1 MIAVQHHRLVL
12 RFAPLVAGIGLALAL
27 GSATISAATD
37 LPPLRATSPPYF
49 TTELAISLDGEG
61 RPALSATVHVPFTDV
76 QWIKIAPGER
86 RAAHIE
92 VSVSFE
98 AKGGKLHGDLWQR
111 RVVVP
116 SHAASR
122 SPNSS
127 ITDRRVFAIPPGKY
141 KARIVV
147 RDMNAELK
155 STAEQSMTVPDYSKI
170 PVGFSDLELGIVD
183 SSGTFTPVPTRRF
196 GLEVS
201 RLAARVSMF
210 DRRGGDWPR
219 HYLFKYRILDDSG
232 EEVVTGSTEANIAQ
246 SAAPLLV
253 RPSRSDLFVG
263 TYSFVLEL
271 AEGSSKWRVDR
282 SFEVDESGP
291 PRGRDFVQM
300 LEPLAYVATNSEI
313 DALRALK
320 PDQQSAGWVEFW
332 RRRDPTP
339 DTPRNEALI
348 EFTRRV
354 RYAEH
359 HFQGFGP
366 GWRSDM
372 GRIYIKYG
380 PPGQTE
386 NRPPTS
392 STPQLEIW
400 YYTNPTREFVFADRE
415 GFGRFVLVSP
425 TSE

>member
-1 MIAVQHHRLVL
+1 MLSVQHVPRIH
-12 RFAPLVAGIGLALAL
+12 RFAPLVAGIGLLALAL
-27 GSATISAATD
+27 GATPTRAAD
-37 LPPLRATSPPYF
+37 LPPVRAESPPFF
-49 TTELAISLDGEG
+49 TTDLAIALDSLG
-61 RPALSATVHVPFTDV
+61 RPALSAIIHVPYTDV
-76 QWIKIAPGER
+76 SWIKVPPGER

-92 VSVSFE
+92 ISFAFE
-98 AKGGKLHGDLWQR
+98 GKGGKFYGDLWQR

-116 SHAASR
+116 SHGASR

-127 ITDRRVFAIPPGKY
+127 ISDRRVFALPPGKY

-147 RDMNAELK
+147 RDMNADLQ
-155 STAEQSMTVPDYSKI
+155 SRAEQSMTVPDYSKI
-170 PVGFSDLELGIVD
+170 PVGFSDLELGILDTLGV
-183 SSGTFTPVPTRRF
+183 FTPVPTRRF

-201 RLAARVSMF
+201 RLAARVSLF

-219 HYLFKYRILDDSG
+219 KYAFRYKVVDDVG
-232 EEVVTGSTEANIAQ
+232 EEVAGGNTEASVAR
-246 SAAPLLV
+246 SAEPLIV
-253 RPSRSDLFVG
+253 RPARSDLFVG
-263 TYSFVLEL
+263 HYQFLIEL
-271 AEGSSKWRVDR
+271 IEGGNKWHVGR

-291 PRGRDFVQM
+291 PRGRDFTQM
-300 LEPLAYVATNSEI
+300 LEPLGYVASNQEI

-320 PDQQSAGWVEFW
+320 PDQQSAGWEEFW

-386 NRPPTS
+386 NRPPSAS
-392 STPQLEIW
+392 SPQIEIW
-400 YYTNPTREFVFADRE
+400 IYTSPSREFVFADRE
-415 GFGRFVLVSP
+415 GFGRYVLVSP

>member
-1 MIAVQHHRLVL
+1 VQHVRVTHP
-12 RFAPLVAGIGLALAL
+12 FAPFVAGIGLLAALSVASL
-27 GSATISAATD
+27 AGATD
-37 LPPLRATSPPYF
+37 LPPLRPESPPFF

-61 RPALSATVHVPFTDV
+61 HPALSATVHVPFTDI
-76 QWIKIAPGER
+76 QWIKVPPGER
-86 RAAHIE
+86 RASSIE
-92 VSVSFE
+92 ISVSFE
-98 AKGGKLHGDLWQR
+98 AKGGKLYGDLWQR

-127 ITDRRVFAIPPGKY
+127 ITDRRVFPLPPGKY

-147 RDMNAELK
+147 RDLNAELQ
-155 STAEQSMTVPDYSKI
+155 STAEQTMTVPDYSKI

-183 SSGTFTPVPTRRF
+183 SSGAFTPVPTRRF

-201 RLAARVSMF
+201 RLAARVAMF

-219 HYLFKYRILDDSG
+219 KYTFRYRILDDVG
-232 EEVVTGSTEANIAQ
+232 EEVVVGTIETTLAH
-246 SAAPLLV
+246 SASPLVV

-263 TYSFVLEL
+263 TYAFVIEL

-282 SFEVDESGP
+282 SFDVDESGP

-300 LEPLAYVATNSEI
+300 LEPLAYVANNQEI

-320 PDQQSAGWVEFW
+320 PDQQASGWEEFW
-332 RRRDPTP
+332 GRRDPTP

-348 EFTRRV
+348 EFIRRV

-386 NRPPTS
+386 NRPPTTGS
-392 STPQLEIW
+392 PQLEIW

-415 GFGRFVLVSP
+415 GFGRYVLVSP
-425 TSE
+425 SNE

>member
-1 MIAVQHHRLVL
+1 VQHVRVTHP
-12 RFAPLVAGIGLALAL
+12 FAAFVAGIGLLAAL
-27 GSATISAATD
+27 SAASPARATD
-37 LPPLRATSPPYF
+37 LPPLRPESPPFF
-49 TTELAISLDGEG
+49 TTELAISLDAEG
-61 RPALSATVHVPFTDV
+61 HPALSATVHVPFTDI
-76 QWIKIAPGER
+76 QWIKVPPGER
-86 RAAHIE
+86 RAANIE
-92 VSVSFE
+92 ISVSFE
-98 AKGGKLHGDLWQR
+98 GKGGQLYGDLWQR
-111 RVVVP
+111 RVAVP

-127 ITDRRVFAIPPGKY
+127 ITDRRVFPLPPGKY

-147 RDMNAELK
+147 RDLNAELQ
-155 STAEQSMTVPDYSKI
+155 STAEQTMTVPDYSKI

-183 SSGTFTPVPTRRF
+183 SAGTFTLVPTRRF
-196 GLEVS
+196 GLEVNQ
-201 RLAARVSMF
+201 LAARVSMF

-219 HYLFKYRILDDSG
+219 KYSFRYRILDDVG
-232 EEVVTGSTEANIAQ
+232 EEVVVGTTAATLAH
-246 SAAPLLV
+246 SASPLVV

-263 TYSFVLEL
+263 TYSFVIEL

-282 SFEVDESGP
+282 SFDVDESGP

-300 LEPLAYVATNSEI
+300 LEPLAYVASNQEI
-313 DALRALK
+313 EALRALK
-320 PDQQSAGWVEFW
+320 PDQQAAGWEEFW

-339 DTPRNEALI
+339 DSSRNEALI
-348 EFTRRV
+348 EFIRRV

-386 NRPPTS
+386 NRPPTTGS
-392 STPQLEIW
+392 PQLEIW

-415 GFGRFVLVSP
+415 GFGRYVLVSP
-425 TSE
+425 SNE